1 MTLLGARVVAAC
13 VLAACAVA
21 AHGQVYKCTDAS
33 GRTTYADAPC
43 TASGSTRLTIQPD
56 AKSGVA
62 NATACEQL
70 LDETRRLAAEA
81 DRDARR
87 GRPKNAANA
96 KRHQALT
103 AQYQHRCAG
112 ISRSR

>member
-1 MTLLGARVVAAC
+1 VHSGARSAAAAC
-13 VLAACAVA
+13 VLLVA
-21 AHGQVYKCTDAS
+21 ASAAHAQVYKCTDAS

-43 TASGSTRLTIQPD
+43 ASGSKPLTIQPD
-56 AKSGVA
+56 AKANVA

-81 DRDARR
+81 DRDAKR

-103 AQYQHRCAG
+103 AQYQRRCVG
-112 ISRSR
+112 ISRSP

>member
-1 MTLLGARVVAAC
+1 MKLRAAPAVVAC
-13 VLAACAVA
+13 VLAACAAA
-21 AHGQVYKCTDAS
+21 AHGEVYRCTDAA

-43 TASGSTRLTIQPD
+43 ASGGKPLKIQPD
-56 AKSGVA
+56 ANAGVA

-81 DRDARR
+81 DRDTRR
-87 GRPKNAANA
+87 GRPKNAAKA
-96 KRHQALT
+96 KRHQALS
-103 AQYQHRCAG
+103 AQYQRRCAG

>member
-43 TASGSTRLTIQPD
+43 TASGSTRLTIQTD

-87 GRPKNAANA
+87 GRPTNAANA

>member
-1 MTLLGARVVAAC
+1 MRLPAGRVFGACA
-13 VLAACAVA
+13 LAACAVA
-21 AHGQVYKCTDAS
+21 AQGQVYKCADAS
-33 GRTTYADAPC
+33 GGTTYADAPC
-43 TASGSTRLTIQPD
+43 VSGGKPLQLQPD
-56 AKSGVA
+56 AAGSAA

-96 KRHQALT
+96 KRHRALT
-103 AQYQHRCAG
+103 AQYQRRCAG
-112 ISRSR
+112 IGRSSR

>member
-1 MTLLGARVVAAC
+1 MTVRAARGVVAC
-13 VLAACAVA
+13 VLAACAVV
-21 AHGQVYKCTDAS
+21 AHGQVYRCTDAA

-43 TASGSTRLTIQPD
+43 AAGSKPLKIQPD
-56 AKSGVA
+56 AKAGVA

-96 KRHQALT
+96 KRHQALS